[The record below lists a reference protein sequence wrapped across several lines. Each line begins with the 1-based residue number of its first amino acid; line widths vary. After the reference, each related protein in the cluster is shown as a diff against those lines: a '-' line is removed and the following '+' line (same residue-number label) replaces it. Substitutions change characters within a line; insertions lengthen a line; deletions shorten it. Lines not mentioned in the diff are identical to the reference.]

1 MRQKSKVIEIGVISF
16 LITVA
21 LAIGV
26 LSAIMPHAFQSSTHK
41 SGVKS
46 AQITASGSY
55 DSGDSEASGS
65 DYYSAAEP
73 ASYNAPQAC
82 PSCGGYGQI
91 WSPMYDGFG
100 HMIQEYVPCPSCNGT
115 GWLYS

>member
-1 MRQKSKVIEIGVISF
+1 MRQKSKAIEIGVISF

-26 LSAIMPHAFQSSTHK
+26 LSAIMPHAFQSSAHK

-55 DSGDSEASGS
+55 DREASGS

-82 PSCGGYGQI
+82 PSCGGSGQI
-91 WSPMYDGFG
+91 CSPMYDGFG
-100 HMIQEYVPCPSCNGT
+100 HMIQESVPCPSCNGT
-115 GWLYS
+115 GWLNS